1 MSMAD
6 ETNKYTWPAAEQR
19 TLIGKR
25 ISRVDGPD
33 KVSGRAKYTYDVH
46 RPGMLYGKVVRCP
59 YPHAKVVSVD
69 TSAAEKMPGVAAVHV
84 VQGPGTEINWAGDD
98 IAVVAAVDERAAA
111 DAARAI
117 KVEYEPL
124 PFFLDDF
131 TQPVNAVE
139 DTGPLSQRDV
149 VSMFNNQVP
158 EPQIIDRVQKRGLSF
173 KVSDQMVG
181 QMRDNHVG
189 EGLIAALQAAPVK
202 EGQKPTSV
210 YRKEA
215 EQIKG
220 DPDAAFK
227 ESEVISEGIYGCPVI
242 THSCLES
249 HGSIAEWEND
259 DHLFV
264 HISTQ
269 NVSGVA
275 GEYAG
280 VLKVPAANVH
290 VHQDHIGGGF
300 GSKFGA
306 DRWGIYTAQVSKK
319 AGGKAVRYMLERDA
333 ELTLAGCRPSIW
345 ARVKVG
351 AKKDGTLLAWQS
363 DSWNTG
369 GPGGGGAPP
378 MPYVVNIPNQRKQH
392 VAVATNIGPAR
403 AWRAPNHPQGCLVTM
418 AALDDLAAKLNMD
431 PVDLLV
437 KNIQL
442 AAPPT
447 DTFNRA
453 GTYHDELMVAADLIG
468 WKKNWHPRGQSG
480 SGPVKRGLGVAVHTW
495 GGRGHQSTCSL
506 SINPDGSVEIKMGTQ
521 DLGTGTR
528 TAILIIAA
536 DTLGIPMDQVQLKI
550 GDNQYPASGGSG
562 GSTTI
567 GGVSSSTRR
576 AAVDAREQLL
586 GKVASALSAQ
596 PGDLEIV
603 NSTIRVKGS
612 PSRSMSWKDA
622 CARLGTQP
630 IVVVDPNLGPKEDL
644 ISSGVGGAV
653 MADVSVDTETGVVK
667 MNKTVCVQDCG
678 LIINMKTAESQVYG
692 GLIMSIAT
700 ALYEEK
706 IMDATTGRMLNPNMD
721 FYRLAGIG
729 DVGELV
735 AHFMTGKGY
744 DERGPIGLGEPC
756 TVGPMAAIANAVA
769 NAIGVRVPF
778 MPLTPDRVLA
788 ALHHASANR
797 SSQHHWTDHLGG
809 SYASV

>member
-1 MSMAD
+1 MAN
-6 ETNKYTWPAAEQR
+6 ETSKYTWPPAEQR

-25 ISRVDGPD
+25 VSRVDGPD

-46 RPGMLYGKVVRCP
+46 PPGMLYGKVVRCP
-59 YPHAKVVSVD
+59 YAHAKVVSVD
-69 TSAAEKMPGVAAVHV
+69 ISAAEKMPGVKAVHI
-84 VQGPGTEINWAGDD
+84 VQDAGTEIHWAGDD
-98 IAVVAAVDERAAA
+98 IVVVAAVDEPTAA
-111 DAARAI
+111 DAARAV
-117 KVEYEPL
+117 KVEYQPL
-124 PFFLDDF
+124 PHFVDDF
-131 TQPVNAVE
+131 TQPKNAPE
-139 DTGPLSQRDV
+139 DNSPLGPRDLAT
-149 VSMFNNQVP
+149 MFNNQMP
-158 EPQIIDRVQKRGLSF
+158 EPQIIQTIQQRGITF
-173 KVSDQMVG
+173 KVSDEMISR
-181 QMRDNHVG
+181 MRENKVG
-189 EGLIAALQAAPVK
+189 EDVIKALQSAPMK
-202 EGQKPTSV
+202 EPQPSTSP

-215 EQIKG
+215 EQTKG

-227 ESEVISEGIYGCPVI
+227 DAEVVSEGVYGCPVI

-249 HGSIAEWEND
+249 HGSVAEWIDD

-275 GEYAG
+275 GEYGGALKIPAG
-280 VLKVPAANVH
+280 SVH

-319 AGGKAVRYMLERDA
+319 AGGKPVRYMLERDP

-345 ARVKVG
+345 ARIKVG

-363 DSWNTG
+363 DSWSTG

-392 VAVATNIGPAR
+392 IAVATNIGPAR

-418 AALDDLAAKLNMD
+418 SALEDLAAKLNMD
-431 PVDLLV
+431 PVELLL

-442 AAPPT
+442 AAPPQ
-447 DTFNRA
+447 D
-453 GTYHDELMVAADLIG
+453 TYHRADTYRDELMIASDLIG
-468 WKKNWHPRGQSG
+468 WKQNWHPRGQSG
-480 SGPVKRGLGVAVHTW
+480 SGPIKRGLGVAIHTW
-495 GGRGHQSTCSL
+495 GGRGHMSTCSL
-506 SINPDGSVEIKMGTQ
+506 GINPDGSVEIKMGTQ

-528 TAILIIAA
+528 TAILMIAS
-536 DTLGIPMDQVQLKI
+536 DTLGIPMEQITLKI
-550 GDNQYPASGGSG
+550 GDNHYPPSGGSG

-576 AAVDAREQLL
+576 AAVDARDQLL
-586 GKVASALSAQ
+586 AKVAPALNLQ

-603 NSTIRVKGS
+603 NGRIRQTFS
-612 PSRSMSWKDA
+612 PGPSMSWKEA

-653 MADVSVDTETGVVK
+653 MADISVDTETGIVK

-678 LIINMKTAESQVYG
+678 LVVNMKAAESQVYG
-692 GLIMSIAT
+692 AMIMSIAT
-700 ALYEEK
+700 TLYEEK
-706 IMDATTGRMLNPNMD
+706 IMDPTSGRMLNPNMD
-721 FYRLAGIG
+721 FYRLAGLG

-735 AHFMTGKGY
+735 VHMMTGKGY

-769 NAIGVRVPF
+769 NATGVRVPF
-778 MPLTPDRVLA
+778 LPITPDRVLA
-788 ALHHASANR
+788 ALAN
-797 SSQHHWTDHLGG
+797 QGG
-809 SYASV
+809 SNARV